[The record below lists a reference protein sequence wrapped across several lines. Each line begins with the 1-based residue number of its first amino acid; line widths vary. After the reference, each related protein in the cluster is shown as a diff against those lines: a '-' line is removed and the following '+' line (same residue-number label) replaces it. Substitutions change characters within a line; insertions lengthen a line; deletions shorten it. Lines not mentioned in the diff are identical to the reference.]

1 LGYPRREVRA
11 REVSDMEQ
19 FFDQVMG
26 WFRSYFTEW
35 GMTKVYV

>member
-1 LGYPRREVRA
+1 
-11 REVSDMEQ
+11 MEQ